1 MEEKIVIKN
10 FRDVPILSI
19 SLQSTLWN
27 KTGTWRYLRPY
38 YTSRQ
43 APCSLTCPLGQ
54 DIPYYLTAISDG
66 KLNEAW
72 QKMLAANPFPAVCG
86 RVCYHPCE
94 QDCNRK
100 DYDEPLAIHFLE
112 RFLGDWGIKNGAEAE
127 KLEPK
132 KEKIAVI
139 GAGPAGLSGA
149 YFLAREGYK
158 VEVFEAMADPGG
170 MLRYGIPEYRLPRK
184 ILFQEIK
191 RIEKWGVK
199 IKTGTKFGTHFGWED
214 LKSFA
219 AIFLATGAH
228 IDQKLKI
235 PGSELEGIYTGLE
248 FLKEVHTQTKPVL
261 GKRVIIIGGGN
272 TAVDSARVA
281 LRLGSKVTLVYRRTK
296 EEMPAIKDEVEEAIR
311 EGVEF
316 IFQAAPLKIVGQKG
330 IVKTVEF
337 GKTKPGKVTGKGRGV
352 PEIIKG
358 TNFVVAADSLILAIG
373 ERPDLSFLPPE
384 IKTRENLIPVDDWGR
399 TSLPGIFAGGDAAT
413 GAGYVS
419 AAIASGKRAAKAID
433 RFLKQDSSD
442 LKEIYRDKVT
452 LEKINLDYFSPAPRL
467 KKSALSIKSRW
478 KNFAEVYKGISEQKA
493 RQEATRCFS
502 CGNCIQCNVCL
513 MVCPDVAISFVQDKN
528 EYMIDYDHCKG
539 CGICAIECP
548 RAAMGLEEEKWNW

>member
-43 APCSLTCPLGQ
+43 APCSLACPLGQ

-66 KLNEAW
+66 RLNEAW

-86 RVCYHPCE
+86 RVCHHPCE

-100 DYDEPLAIHFLE
+100 DYDEPLGIHFLE

-149 YFLAREGYK
+149 YFLARAGYK

-170 MLRYGIPEYRLPRK
+170 LLRYGIPEYRLPRK

-235 PGSELEGIYTGLE
+235 PGRELEGIYTGLE
-248 FLKEVHTQTKPVL
+248 FLKAVHTQTKPIL
-261 GKRVIIIGGGN
+261 GKRVMIIGGGN

-316 IFQAAPLKIVGQKG
+316 RFQAAPLKIVGQKG
-330 IVKTVEF
+330 KIKAVEF
-337 GKTKPGKVTGKGRGV
+337 GKTKPGKAPGKGRGV

-358 TNFVVAADSLILAIG
+358 TNFVMAADSLILAIG

-384 IKTRENLIPVDDWGR
+384 LKTRENLIPVDDWGR
-399 TSLPGIFAGGDAAT
+399 TNLPGIFAGGDAAT

-433 RFLKQDSSD
+433 RFLKRDSSD
-442 LKEIYRDKVT
+442 LKEIYREKVT
-452 LEKINLDYFSPAPRL
+452 LEKINLDYFPPAPRVKAAIL
-467 KKSALSIKSRW
+467 PIKSRW
-478 KNFAEVYKGISEQKA
+478 KSFGEVSKGISEQKA

-502 CGNCIQCNVCL
+502 CGECTQCNVCL

>member
-38 YTSRQ
+38 YTSKQ
-43 APCSLTCPLGQ
+43 APCSLACPLGQ
-54 DIPYYLTAISDG
+54 DIPYYLTALSDG

-72 QKMLAANPFPAVCG
+72 PKILTANPFPAVCG
-86 RVCYHPCE
+86 RVCHHPCE

-100 DYDEPLAIHFLE
+100 DYDEPLAIHALE
-112 RFLGDWGIKNGAEAE
+112 RFWGDWGIKNKTEAE
-127 KLEPK
+127 RSETK

-139 GAGPAGLSGA
+139 GAGPAGLSCA
-149 YFLAREGYK
+149 YFLARAGYEVK
-158 VEVFEAMADPGG
+158 VFEAMAEPGG

-191 RIEKWGVK
+191 RIEKLGVE
-199 IKTGTKFGTHFGWED
+199 IKTGAKFGTHFGWED

-228 IDQKLKI
+228 IDQRLKI
-235 PGSELEGIYTGLE
+235 PGSDLKGIYTGLE
-248 FLKEVHTQTKPVL
+248 FLKEVHSQKPPVL
-261 GKRVIIIGGGN
+261 GKNVIVVGGGN

-281 LRLGSKVTLVYRRTK
+281 LRLGRRVTLVYRRTK
-296 EEMPAIKDEVEEAIR
+296 EEMPAIKDEVEEALK
-311 EGVEF
+311 EGVKF
-316 IFQAAPLKIVGQKG
+316 IFQAAPVRIIGQEGQTKALEFQ
-330 IVKTVEF
+330 KTR
-337 GKTKPGKVTGKGRGV
+337 PGKVTGKGRGV

-358 TNFVVAADSLILAIG
+358 TNFTMAADSIILAIG
-373 ERPDLSFLPPE
+373 EKADFSFLPAE
-384 IKTRENLIPVDDWGR
+384 IKTEDNLILTDAWGK
-399 TSLPGIFAGGDAAT
+399 TNIPGVFAGGDVAT

-419 AAIASGKRAAKAID
+419 AAIASGKRAATAISQYLRKEVDHWKAP
-433 RFLKQDSSD
+433 L
-442 LKEIYRDKVT
+442 LEKVSI
-452 LEKINLDYFSPAPRL
+452 EKINLDYFLTAAR
-467 KKSALSIKSRW
+467 IKVPVTPVKARQRS
-478 KNFAEVYKGISEQKA
+478 FAEVYKGVSVGQA
-493 RQEATRCFS
+493 RKEAARCFS

-528 EYMIDYDHCKG
+528 EYLIDYDHCKG